1 MSIYSVPRILD
12 EIKSVAEQLFERNWA
27 EKNAGNFSI
36 RLLDEYN
43 PPNNAEESHS
53 ILFGTTFQALRNQHL
68 LMKSSGAKMRD
79 IAKNPKSGTG
89 LLIISSDGESGK
101 YFPLMENCQHTKPSS
116 ELLSHLNI
124 QEYLASHSPSMNCV
138 LHTHPLETIVFS
150 HLMKEKSI
158 TELNQILLS
167 MHAEIPMLFPSG
179 VGFIPFLEPG
189 SLELA
194 KASVA
199 GLEQHS
205 VLIWEKH
212 GCLSIG
218 KNLSDTYDSIDIINK
233 GCSIYLRLK
242 RPSILEGC

>member
-1 MSIYSVPRILD
+1 MNIYSVPRILD
-12 EIKSVAEQLFERNWA
+12 EIKWVAEQLFERNWA

-36 RLLDEYN
+36 RLLDGYDLPKN
-43 PPNNAEESHS
+43 VEESPS
-53 ILFGTTFQALRNQHL
+53 ILFGTTFLSLRNQLL

-79 IAKNPKSGTG
+79 IAKNPTTGTG
-89 LLIISSDGESGK
+89 LLVIAGDGESGK
-101 YFPLMENCQHTKPSS
+101 YFPLIEDCQHTMPSS
-116 ELLSHLNI
+116 ELLSHLKI
-124 QEYLASHSPSMNCV
+124 QEYLASHSPSMNSV
-138 LHTHPLETIVFS
+138 LHTHPLEIIVFS
-150 HLMKEKSI
+150 HLIKEKSV

-189 SLELA
+189 SLDLA

-218 KNLSDTYDSIDIINK
+218 KNLSESYDSIDIINK
-233 GCSIYLRLK
+233 GCSIYLKLN
-242 RPSILEGC
+242 RPSIMEGC